1 MIDWLLTQN
10 TAHKIYTTN
19 SIRLDMTLITK
30 QSADKQRTI
39 TLSGEDNA
47 KIFDNINDAVNFA
60 YYATPGWHEELAF
73 TDPMLFCFQ
82 VKKTTQLALKSES
95 LKSNTQTSIPDVT
108 YYNVFNFDS
117 KAAVVIEQDKQGLRS
132 ERFMTE
138 LEYEQWLQDFTGN
151 LKSMA
156 QSLDS

>member
-1 MIDWLLTQN
+1 
-10 TAHKIYTTN
+10 
-19 SIRLDMTLITK
+19 
-30 QSADKQRTI
+30 
-39 TLSGEDNA
+39 
-47 KIFDNINDAVNFA
+47 
-60 YYATPGWHEELAF
+60 
-73 TDPMLFCFQ
+73 MLFCFQ

>member
-47 KIFDNINDAVNFA
+47 KIFDNINDAVSFA
-60 YYATPGWHEELAF
+60 YYATPGWHEALAF

-132 ERFMTE
+132 ERFMSE